1 MNHVI
6 ENGVLKV
13 FLSGHIDSSNAPATE
28 SEIFAIRDEQP
39 HEAMILDL
47 RELSYISS
55 AGLRIVLRLRKAE
68 PELKLTN
75 VSPEVYEIFSM
86 TGFTEMMPV
95 EKAYRNISI
104 EGCEAIGRGAN
115 GTVYR
120 IDKDTVVKVYNN
132 PDCLADVQRE
142 RELARK
148 AFVLGIPTAIPY
160 DVVRVGEQFGSV
172 FELLN
177 SKSFSKLIAAN
188 PEKIDQYVDL
198 FVDLLHKLHS
208 THIKPGEMPNMK
220 ALALEWAEIVR
231 EQLPEAYGKKLYDLV
246 NAVPDTDTLL
256 HGDYHTNN
264 IVMQNDEVL
273 IIDMDTLCVGHPI
286 FELASIYLA
295 FVGFG
300 ELDPT
305 IVEAFLKLPYA
316 TTRLF
321 WQKALRRYLGTL
333 DEAVVRSVE
342 EKAMVISYTRLMR
355 RTIRRNGL
363 HTEDGRKI
371 IDLCAR
377 RLVELLDRL
386 DSLYF

>member
-231 EQLPEAYGKKLYDLV
+231 EQLPEAYGKKLCDLV
-246 NAVPDTDTLL
+246 NAVPDTDNLL

-300 ELDPT
+300 ELDPAV
-305 IVEAFLKLPYA
+305 VEAFLKLPYA